1 MQTNRHFASMVLAVF
16 LLILLLSPAQAWEF
30 SLKGS
35 FKWAY
40 EWYNQTGTKG
50 FFGQYN
56 LDNGRAT
63 RVANLNFW
71 NGGQFDT
78 NFVTGSHSGWSYFNV
93 EFEPEI
99 KINQAIRMRGFY
111 QLGTW
116 GDPAATDYITQDAPG
131 ALNAFSEGQWTQ
143 LWLTVNTPWGVF
155 GVGKR
160 PWKFGTGLQYDGSDA
175 ATTESLALVV
185 PYGPFDIG
193 LAFYPYRFAGSS
205 SILLTHVNRNRV
217 GASSAYGD
225 PYDLPHYY
233 AEDLTTPGQYYSRAD
248 RSGSFSRDFLAFVSY
263 SSGPMQVGVLGSFGA
278 YHIGPEAILLGD
290 PDPNVNTSPLICL
303 DTEFYHGTAFV
314 KYNDG
319 RFFINAE
326 AAWLYWTDRFQPT
339 DEQARDPHQHVEMP
353 YTRYVE
359 QWRAMLEMGVFAGP
373 AKVSFITAWS
383 PGPDRRAG
391 RYIDRQPAAF
401 VWHPTYDTQLG
412 NFSVFRPYSYLFSY
426 DYGSGLNAYNL
437 SGDGYLRDAFVL
449 AGRVDYAVAS
459 NLNVFGSLFWAQR
472 TSHGYPWGA
481 LRPNSGEDV
490 DGNIDFS
497 QVRPGPRN
505 IPGPTSVDSDGNP
518 IGDRSWVPNIP
529 HRALGYEINIGADWQ
544 LLEGWKFGVVF
555 GYWAPGAWFS
565 YACVDRSYP
574 NWQDLTS
581 TGTIPGRT
589 IDPVIGGEFSMT
601 FEF

>member
-56 LDNGRAT
+56 LDNGTAT
-63 RVANLNFW
+63 RTANLNFW

-233 AEDLTTPGQYYSRAD
+233 ADELTTAGQYYSRAD
-248 RSGSFSRDFLAFVSY
+248 RSGSL
-263 SSGPMQVGVLGSFGA
+263 
-278 YHIGPEAILLGD
+278 
-290 PDPNVNTSPLICL
+290 
-303 DTEFYHGTAFV
+303 
-314 KYNDG
+314 
-319 RFFINAE
+319 
-326 AAWLYWTDRFQPT
+326 
-339 DEQARDPHQHVEMP
+339 
-353 YTRYVE
+353 
-359 QWRAMLEMGVFAGP
+359 
-373 AKVSFITAWS
+373 
-383 PGPDRRAG
+383 
-391 RYIDRQPAAF
+391 
-401 VWHPTYDTQLG
+401 
-412 NFSVFRPYSYLFSY
+412 
-426 DYGSGLNAYNL
+426 
-437 SGDGYLRDAFVL
+437 
-449 AGRVDYAVAS
+449 
-459 NLNVFGSLFWAQR
+459 
-472 TSHGYPWGA
+472 
-481 LRPNSGEDV
+481 
-490 DGNIDFS
+490 
-497 QVRPGPRN
+497 
-505 IPGPTSVDSDGNP
+505 
-518 IGDRSWVPNIP
+518 
-529 HRALGYEINIGADWQ
+529 
-544 LLEGWKFGVVF
+544 
-555 GYWAPGAWFS
+555 
-565 YACVDRSYP
+565 
-574 NWQDLTS
+574 
-581 TGTIPGRT
+581 
-589 IDPVIGGEFSMT
+589 
-601 FEF
+601 